1 MKQYGVSILITTKD
15 VNDLQNLANILT
27 VFRDQSRTVG
37 EILLSPACEIKPI
50 AAEIANALPPNT

>member
-15 VNDLQNLANILT
+15 LSDLQNLANILT
-27 VFRDQSRTVG
+27 VFRDQSSTVG

-50 AAEIANALPPNT
+50 AAEVANAMATNT